1 MTPPQRILCG
11 CGCDQP
17 MSKPWKLW
25 QILFVPTLAMIAIG
39 LLIFM
44 SGCTPS
50 DATPP
55 AHVHDETLCNA
66 KYANWIIRHDE
77 LAKPQ
82 PEQWHAFKRHMAECV
97 R

>member
-1 MTPPQRILCG
+1 
-11 CGCDQP
+11 

-44 SGCTPS
+44 SGCSPS

-55 AHVHDETLCNA
+55 AQVQVDHVFCQA
-66 KYANWIIRHDE
+66 KLNNWLMRHEE
-77 LAKPQ
+77 LAKPFADRYGSYR
-82 PEQWHAFKRHMAECV
+82 EYMTEECV